1 MCRSRAINRMPG
13 CSLAHTCG
21 LAPPL
26 RERCRPACASAV
38 RDKSWMAG
46 CSEVIDFGIIFRVDR
61 RSLFSE
67 SASARSGGVIDFGCP
82 GKAGGQ
88 GYGKALVPHCFQ
100 MKRSLP
106 ELPALLIAGTI
117 SPVQRAWNT
126 RIPAL
131 RAASRTCAMWCT
143 HWPDSATFLIRDLQP
158 LPLEGPLSGKSRAGD
173 QPGCLSVPRS
183 FDDPNP
189 GRYRPK
195 FNSKSL
201 GTP

>member
-1 MCRSRAINRMPG
+1 VRVPGDQPYAGMLPRSHLRLGAAFARTLQARLRIGCPG
-13 CSLAHTCG
+13 KVLDG
-21 LAPPL
+21 
-26 RERCRPACASAV
+26 
-38 RDKSWMAG
+38 G

-126 RIPAL
+126 RIRAL
-131 RAASRTCAMWCT
+131 RAASRTGAMWRT

-158 LPLEGPLSGKSRAGD
+158 LPLEGPPS
-173 QPGCLSVPRS
+173 
-183 FDDPNP
+183 
-189 GRYRPK
+189 
-195 FNSKSL
+195 
-201 GTP
+201 